1 MTRRKLL
8 SVIIALFASLPAW
21 ALGIRHRRGIKRAML
36 SHFEKRAE
44 SRPSM
49 LEKMSGWKH
58 LEGHKWWGLAMWEK
72 DKISEISARS
82 KAPEVLVFVRG
93 RKMPEAE
100 VTANSGGLCVYGY
113 AISEGKIYKL
123 HQHEAAAILMQC
135 DTTVGGRA
143 EQGNLQKTLFVCEK
157 CDLIFE

>member
-8 SVIIALFASLPAW
+8 SGIIALLVSLPAW
-21 ALGIRHRRGIKRAML
+21 ALGIRPRRGIKKAML

-44 SRPSM
+44 SRASA
-49 LEKMSGWKH
+49 LEKMSGWKY
-58 LEGHKWWGLAMWEK
+58 LQGHKWWGLAMWEK
-72 DKISEISARS
+72 NKISEITARS
-82 KAPEVLVFVRG
+82 KVPEAVIFVRG

-100 VTANSGGLCVYGY
+100 VSPNSGSLCVYGY
-113 AISEGKIYKL
+113 AFCEGKIYNL